1 MIYAARLVNAAAEL
15 LLISQADTPTMP
27 AMATAATHTIDGN
40 QVDGLEFFE
49 VINPATASAFALAPE
64 ASRAQLDLAVQA
76 ARRAFESWRLA
87 PAAGRRKILLGFA
100 AAIRAETQN
109 LAHLLTR
116 EQGKPLA
123 ASIREIE
130 STVDRIERLAS
141 FELTPETLRS
151 DARGRVVLDYQ
162 PLGVVGA
169 IAPWNSPVLLG
180 VQTAAQAL
188 VTGNSVILKPS
199 PFTPLAT
206 LRLGEIAART
216 LPRGLFNTLSG
227 GNELGRWMTEHAG
240 IDKIGFVG
248 SVATGKRVLASA
260 AASNLKRVSLELGG
274 NDAAIVLADA
284 DVDAIAPK
292 LFWSAFVNSGQR
304 CMAIKRVLV
313 HESLLDRLGSTL
325 ARLANQAKVGD
336 GFEPGVELG
345 PIQNRPQFERVLGL
359 IADALGRGGHALAG
373 GAALDRPG
381 YFIAPTVITGVAEGT
396 PLVDEEQFGP
406 VLPLLAF
413 TEVEEAVSR
422 ANATRFGL
430 GASVWSGQPERAADI
445 ARRLEAGTV
454 WINSHGGSEP
464 EIPFGG
470 FKESGVG
477 RGMGLMGLK
486 SYVEPR
492 VLHLP

>member
-1 MIYAARLVNAAAEL
+1 
-15 LLISQADTPTMP
+15 MP
-27 AMATAATHTIDGN
+27 AMQTAATHTIDGKPLEG
-40 QVDGLEFFE
+40 VEFFD
-49 VINPATASAFALAPE
+49 VINPATASAFARAPD
-64 ASRAQLDLAVQA
+64 ASPAQLDLAVQA
-76 ARRAFESWRLA
+76 ARRAFESWRTVSA
-87 PAAGRRKILLGFA
+87 EGRRKILWGFA
-100 AAIRAETQN
+100 AAIRLETQN

-123 ASIREIE
+123 ASIREID
-130 STVDRIERLAS
+130 STVARIEGLLA

-180 VQTAAQAL
+180 VQIAAQAL
-188 VTGNSVILKPS
+188 VAGNSVILKPS

-206 LRLGEIAART
+206 LKLGEIAGKV
-216 LPRGLFNTLSG
+216 LPRGLFNTVSG
-227 GNELGRWMTEHAG
+227 GNELGRWMSEHPG

-284 DVDAIAPK
+284 DIDAIAPQ

-304 CMAIKRVLV
+304 CMAVKRVLV
-313 HESLLDRLGSTL
+313 HASQLDRLGSAL

-345 PIQNRPQFERVLGL
+345 PVQNRPQFERVLGL
-359 IADALGRGGHALAG
+359 IKDALARGGRALAG
-373 GAALDRPG
+373 GGALDRPG

-413 TEVEEAVSR
+413 SDIDAAVAR

-430 GASVWSGQPERAADI
+430 GASVWSGDAKRAAEL

-454 WINSHGGSEP
+454 WINSHGGSLP

-470 FKESGVG
+470 CKESGIG

-486 SYVEPR
+486 SYAEPR